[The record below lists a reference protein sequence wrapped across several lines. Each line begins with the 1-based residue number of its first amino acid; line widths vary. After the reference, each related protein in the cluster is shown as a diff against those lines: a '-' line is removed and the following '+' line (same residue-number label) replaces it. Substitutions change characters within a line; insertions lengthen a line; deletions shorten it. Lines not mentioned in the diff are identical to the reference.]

1 MENKQLTPRELLEKA
16 GIQREKK
23 SGGLMLKLTD
33 LDLTDPETKEAVK
46 AARDFLESIGKTDE
60 DAFNSFMGEVL
71 HLQE

>member
-16 GIQREKK
+16 GVQREKK
-23 SGGLMLKLTD
+23 SGGLMLKLND

-46 AARDFLESIGKTDE
+46 AARDFLEKIGKTDQ